1 MAPQFPPQSIG
12 GNKLP
17 PHRVARM
24 IKSGNSHKALSR
36 TWPVVSDQQMVVDV
50 VIIIGEG
57 KGVQGKGNSDGKRRD
72 LEENMEQAV
81 NSTVLGWAGDA
92 RRLKERKVR

>member
-36 TWPVVSDQQMVVDV
+36 TWPMVSDQQMVVDV
-50 VIIIGEG
+50 VVIIGEG
-57 KGVQGKGNSDGKRRD
+57 KGVQGKRRD

-92 RRLKERKVR
+92 RRLKERKVRRASL

>member
-1 MAPQFPPQSIG
+1 
-12 GNKLP
+12 
-17 PHRVARM
+17 
-24 IKSGNSHKALSR
+24 
-36 TWPVVSDQQMVVDV
+36 MVVDV

-57 KGVQGKGNSDGKRRD
+57 KGVHGKGNSDGKRRD

-92 RRLKERKVR
+92 RRLKERKVRRASL